1 MLFPKGTTLGI
12 KAVTQRLIS
21 SWLQWELA
29 SLDYSVAAN
38 PFPKF
43 NSEGNNVSELENQNP
58 YIRVGADKA
67 LLNK

>member
-1 MLFPKGTTLGI
+1 MLRI
-12 KAVTQRLIS
+12 KAITQRLIS
-21 SWLQWELA
+21 SWRWELA

-43 NSEGNNVSELENQNP
+43 NSEGNNMSEQENRSP
-58 YIRVGADKA
+58 YIIMGAEKA